1 MTTYLKVQDPFDKS
15 RKVKA
20 LRASNRM
27 GGTTSHNGKL
37 DTPEMEKR
45 SQAHHEANMRKHEAR
60 HKALST

>member
-1 MTTYLKVQDPFDKS
+1 MTTYLKVQDPFDKK

-27 GGTTSHNGKL
+27 GGTTSHNGKI
-37 DTPEMEKR
+37 DTPEMIKK
-45 SQAHHEANMRKHEAR
+45 SQAHHEANLKKLAR